1 MIAESSRTHANLL
14 MIFVSRDDCFFYA
27 PSRPLSRNEFPMLI
41 KGCFWQSAL
50 PLALIASQLLQFCWP
65 IRPLA
70 LGSWL
75 DLLARVVRFLGNAYT
90 GEPAAPH
97 RYRPSYGSGGPMEI
111 SPLPLPTL
119 TRLLWLMSFLV
130 SIGCVVVT
138 SSLKESAC
146 RELREVRLWRCPR
159 WRRGEFADSGEAGLL
174 VDVTR
179 TFHTIHVCQLTS
191 FLLFLWGLAIPL
203 LRDPP
208 SLLAIVGSGGT
219 FFLGQ
224 CLIVSTLPQ
233 WRVELTVHPRGEKAV
248 SLPEFLEN

>member
-1 MIAESSRTHANLL
+1 M
-14 MIFVSRDDCFFYA
+14 
-27 PSRPLSRNEFPMLI
+27 
-41 KGCFWQSAL
+41 
-50 PLALIASQLLQFCWP
+50 AS
-65 IRPLA
+65 
-70 LGSWL
+70 
-75 DLLARVVRFLGNAYT
+75 
-90 GEPAAPH
+90 
-97 RYRPSYGSGGPMEI
+97 
-111 SPLPLPTL
+111 
-119 TRLLWLMSFLV
+119 
-130 SIGCVVVT
+130 
-138 SSLKESAC
+138 SSLKESAR
-146 RELREVRLWRCPR
+146 RELREARLWQCPR
-159 WRRGEFADSGEAGLL
+159 WRRGEYADSKETGLL

-179 TFHTIHVCQLTS
+179 TFLTIHACQLTS

>member
-1 MIAESSRTHANLL
+1 LANTCQPTHDFRTSRRLFLHPL
-14 MIFVSRDDCFFYA
+14 
-27 PSRPLSRNEFPMLI
+27 PPLSRNEFPTLI

-50 PLALIASQLLQFCWP
+50 PSALIAAQLLQSCWP
-65 IRPLA
+65 IRPLS

-75 DLLARVVRFLGNAYT
+75 DFLACVFRFLGNADT
-90 GEPAAPH
+90 CEPGTP
-97 RYRPSYGSGGPMEI
+97 PPLPSSYGSGGLTEI

-119 TRLLWLMSFLV
+119 TRLLWLTSVLV
-130 SIGCVVVT
+130 SIGCVVGS
-138 SSLKESAC
+138 SSLKESAR
-146 RELREVRLWRCPR
+146 RELREARLWQCPR
-159 WRRGEFADSGEAGLL
+159 WRRGEYADSGETVLL

-179 TFHTIHVCQLTS
+179 TFHTIYACQLTS

-208 SLLAIVGSGGT
+208 SLLAIVGSGST

-233 WRVELTVHPRGEKAV
+233 GRVELTVHPRGEKAV

>member
-1 MIAESSRTHANLL
+1 MTTVLHPL
-14 MIFVSRDDCFFYA
+14 
-27 PSRPLSRNEFPMLI
+27 PPLSRNEFPTLI

-50 PLALIASQLLQFCWP
+50 PSALIATHLLQSCWP

-75 DLLARVVRFLGNAYT
+75 DFLARVFRFLGNTDT
-90 GEPAAPH
+90 GEPGTP
-97 RYRPSYGSGGPMEI
+97 PPLPSSYGSGGPTEI

-130 SIGCVVVT
+130 SIRCVMVT
-138 SSLKESAC
+138 LSLKERAC
-146 RELREVRLWRCPR
+146 RELCEVRLWRCPW
-159 WRRGEFADSGEAGLL
+159 WRRGECADSGETGLL
-174 VDVTR
+174 VDVTKN
-179 TFHTIHVCQLTS
+179 FHTIHACQLTS

-224 CLIVSTLPQ
+224 CLLVSTVPL
-233 WRVELTVHPRGEKAV
+233 WRVELTVDPCCGEKCRTHRVRAHV
-248 SLPEFLEN
+248 LVFVCFP